1 MATVIKQH
9 SQTKQT
15 YTKQIT
21 NSETNYNKRNP
32 TCYILS
38 QNLHVID
45 INLLKANRYQ
55 SHVNFAHSSHTLT
68 GRCTSPRRSTI
79 CIMTFSVYDSVD
91 SVPYGW
97 NMINHLQHIS
107 PKRHTKPR
115 GKRKTTRNVTSALY
129 RINPVITRTTT
140 FTVSFNQWK

>member
-1 MATVIKQH
+1 MATVIWQQ

-15 YTKQIT
+15 YTKHNQQR
-21 NSETNYNKRNP
+21 NCNKRNP

-45 INLLKANRYQ
+45 INLLKANGYQ
-55 SHVNFAHSSHTLT
+55 SHVNFAHFSHTFT

-97 NMINHLQHIS
+97 NMRNHLQHIS

-115 GKRKTTRNVTSALY
+115 GKRKTTQNVTSALY
-129 RINPVITRTTT
+129 RINPCITRTTT
-140 FTVSFNQWK
+140 FTISFNQWK